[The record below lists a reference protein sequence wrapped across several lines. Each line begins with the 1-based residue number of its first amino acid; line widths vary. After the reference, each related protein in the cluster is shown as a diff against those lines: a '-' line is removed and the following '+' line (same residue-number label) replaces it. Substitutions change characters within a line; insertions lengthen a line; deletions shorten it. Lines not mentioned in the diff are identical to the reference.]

1 MPFREWIRS
10 GESNLEMENG
20 GEETVNDTDLC
31 RGHVPS
37 SQASSFVLRVGGM
50 TPKRET
56 TLS

>member
-31 RGHVPS
+31 RGRVANRGTRRAP
-37 SQASSFVLRVGGM
+37 FVQL
-50 TPKRET
+50 PET
-56 TLS
+56 GRTF